1 MLYDH
6 ILEFRGEWRSYQ
18 KRVLDHFLEYKRD
31 GKVHIVAAPGSGKT
45 TLGIE
50 LIRLLDQPAI
60 ILVPTITIREQWVER
75 IEEAFLCQGIVASN
89 YISQDIKDLKLITVT
104 T

>member
-50 LIRLLDQPAI
+50 LKMCIRDRQDSIALDYGLQEQVLLEYLS
-60 ILVPTITIREQWVER
+60 LV
-75 IEEAFLCQGIVASN
+75 
-89 YISQDIKDLKLITVT
+89 
-104 T
+104 